1 MLSPTNTVGP
11 GNNAGATQIIT
22 VAGSTYTGS
31 SGSGFVINGQTLTPG
46 GQVTIDNTVVSLL
59 SGGTVAVVGGSTEN
73 LGPIVTGNPG
83 GNGATPT
90 FVLGGTTYTESN
102 SQFVIAGQTLSL
114 GGQIT
119 VGSTQ
124 VSFPPDGSVTV
135 KPPGG
140 GPVVGPSTSTI
151 EPPGH
156 GPVTSTIE
164 PPGHG
169 PVTSTSSTSSDGSGD
184 GYGITVGLPPHC
196 IIQLLIE
203 RVDS

>member
-1 MLSPTNTVGP
+1 MLSPTNSVGT
-11 GNNAGATQIIT
+11 GNNAGTTQVIT

-59 SGGTVAVVGGSTEN
+59 SGGTIAVVGGSTEN
-73 LGPIVTGNPG
+73 LGPMVTGNPG
-83 GNGATPT
+83 GSGATPT

-102 SQFVIAGQTLSL
+102 SQFVIAGQTLAP

-135 KPPGG
+135 KPPVG
-140 GPVVGPSTSTI
+140 GPIVGPSTSTSTN
-151 EPPGH
+151 PVRGPTFSTTSTNPVH
-156 GPVTSTIE
+156 GPTFST
-164 PPGHG
+164 
-169 PVTSTSSTSSDGSGD
+169 TSSDGSGD
-184 GYGITVGLPPHC
+184 GYGITVGLPPPWV
-196 IIQLLIE
+196 I
-203 RVDS
+203 